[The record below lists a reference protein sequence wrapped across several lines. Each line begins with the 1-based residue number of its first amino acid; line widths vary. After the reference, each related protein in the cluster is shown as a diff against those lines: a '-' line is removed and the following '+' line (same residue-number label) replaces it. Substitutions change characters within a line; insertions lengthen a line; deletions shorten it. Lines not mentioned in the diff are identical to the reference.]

1 MDIKI
6 FDTAATFDGLPHYL
20 DNHIIVLDEAAG
32 GGPPALF
39 DLLSNSVCTT
49 TPEPNSKL
57 LPIVGALNLKHLA
70 HMVPTTF
77 ITANVVH
84 KSRFDLVIVGFKFQK
99 EQSSSQ
105 EPFLAGVD

>member
-32 GGPPALF
+32 GGPPALLN
-39 DLLSNSVCTT
+39 LLSNPVCT

>member
-32 GGPPALF
+32 GRPPALLN
-39 DLLSNSVCTT
+39 LLSNPVCTT

-105 EPFLAGVD
+105 QPFLAGVD